1 MSKVRGALAN
11 VQREISVPKS
21 HMNKFGNYSYRS
33 LEDINAAAK
42 PICEKYHC
50 GYAFTDELV
59 AVGDRFYVRA
69 TAFFWADGS
78 DEMVTATAWAREA
91 LEKKGMDEAQITG
104 LASSY
109 ARKYAACALFAIDSG
124 EEVDA
129 MENGA
134 PKRKDAAKPR
144 AQARQKDDG
153 GKAAAWGRLKRACAA
168 YEKSHP
174 IPDKEHGWALNGVR
188 QRPDFPTSET
198 DLKAAVEWLNSAA
211 AEFELG

>member
-1 MSKVRGALAN
+1 MSKVRETLAK

-21 HMNKFGNYSYRS
+21 HVNKFGNYSYRS

-42 PICEKYHC
+42 PICEKHRC

-69 TAFFWADGS
+69 TAFFWTDGS
-78 DEMVTATAWAREA
+78 DEMVTATAWAREER
-91 LEKKGMDEAQITG
+91 EKKGMDEAQITG

-129 MENGA
+129 LDNGRKA
-134 PKRKDAAKPR
+134 PVRKQPERNAEPSVADAK
-144 AQARQKDDG
+144 QV
-153 GKAAAWGRLKRACAA
+153 AWARLKRACEA
-168 YEKSHP
+168 YEKAHP
-174 IPDKEHGWALNGVR
+174 IPDSEAGWVLMGVR
-188 QRPDFPTSET
+188 RRPDFPTKET
-198 DLKAAVEWLNSAA
+198 PTKEAVEWLESVA
-211 AEFELG
+211 AEFEKA

>member
-1 MSKVRGALAN
+1 MSKVRGTLAN

-21 HMNKFGNYSYRS
+21 HVNKFGNYSYRS

-78 DEMVTATAWAREA
+78 DEMVTATAWAREE
-91 LEKKGMDEAQITG
+91 LEKKGMDAAQITG

-129 MENGA
+129 LDNGRKA
-134 PKRKDAAKPR
+134 PVRKQPERNAKPSV
-144 AQARQKDDG
+144 ADAKQ
-153 GKAAAWGRLKRACAA
+153 AAWARLKHACEA
-168 YEKSHP
+168 YEKAHP
-174 IPDKEHGWALNGVR
+174 ILDSEAGWVLTGVKR
-188 QRPDFPTSET
+188 RPDFPTKET
-198 DLKAAVEWLNSAA
+198 PTKEAVEWLESVA
-211 AEFELG
+211 AEFEKV